1 MVCIVSAYYK
11 IPSKCPHEWYIPH
24 LIRWFRSVGTA
35 PNVHFFTTD
44 DVKTEIESLVPT
56 GNVVFHIV
64 PFESLTALT
73 LGRPFW
79 EEQYSRDP
87 ERYHSPELGMIW
99 FEKQWFVN
107 RMIQIDQASVFVWCD
122 AGCIRDDKSEDA
134 AKLFGRRGVSM
145 DDGKM
150 HLQQVSP
157 MLNKQFYRY
166 PDVSIAG
173 AIIIGNREAWA
184 GFNSQ
189 YMVSL
194 REYHA
199 AAISAISDQYVI
211 ARCVNRH
218 PEHYVLHKPPVSI
231 CEWFSF
237 LESF

>member
-1 MVCIVSAYYK
+1 
-11 IPSKCPHEWYIPH
+11 

-35 PNVHFFTTD
+35 PTVHFFTTD
-44 DVKTEIESLVPT
+44 DVKAEIESLVST
-56 GNVVFHIV
+56 GNVVFHIL

-73 LGRPFW
+73 LGRTFW

-107 RMIQIDQASVFVWCD
+107 RVIQIDQASVFVWCD
-122 AGCIRDDKSEDA
+122 AGCIRDDKTEHA

-157 MLNKQFYRY
+157 MSSKPFYRY

-173 AIIIGNREAWA
+173 AIMIGNREAWA

-211 ARCVNRH
+211 ARCVNTH

-237 LESF
+237 LEVF